1 MKAPKMKTGKAK
13 MAAMPK
19 GDMPK
24 GKKAGM
30 AMPKASMSPPMA
42 TAKRE
47 LKKGM

>member
-1 MKAPKMKTGKAK
+1 MKAPKMKAGKAK
-13 MAAMPK
+13 MAA
-19 GDMPK
+19 MPK